1 MHSCGGPRKKWPR
14 CRCAGSPC
22 LCWRTYNLLCLCWC
36 PVTCCRDALQW
47 CCCHSRCTLDTPLGC
62 SPTPSRRPHPAAPQ
76 RQQQAAAEE
85 VAEARREAAKSN
97 RELAS
102 ASDYLAGIMSELAVS
117 LLARVAAQ
125 QSC

>member
-1 MHSCGGPRKKWPR
+1 M
-14 CRCAGSPC
+14 
-22 LCWRTYNLLCLCWC
+22 
-36 PVTCCRDALQW
+36 
-47 CCCHSRCTLDTPLGC
+47 
-62 SPTPSRRPHPAAPQ
+62 
-76 RQQQAAAEE
+76 
-85 VAEARREAAKSN
+85 AEARREAAKSN